1 MKKIRL
7 ETKIKRIFLST
18 LVPMA
23 VLMVLF
29 LVIVSG

>member
-7 ETKIKRIFLST
+7 ETKIKRILLST